1 MRKFVALT
9 CAAFTASSVLSAVP
23 AAAEDWP
30 SHPVRIVN
38 TFAPGGAADILARM
52 AADQLTKALGQQFYV
67 ETRAGA
73 GGVIGVD
80 FVAHSDPDGY
90 NFVIT
95 TLSLTAI
102 NPLINAKIGYDPFK
116 NLTHVAYLA
125 GSPIVFIV
133 SAKSDI
139 KTLKDFVAKA
149 KASPKPLTYGVSGL
163 ASAGQMIT
171 ESFAQLAD
179 LKFQVVP
186 YKGAAQSQL
195 DVVAGNIDFAT
206 PTVTSA
212 SPQLQG
218 GTVIGLAQTGS
229 ERLPDYPDVPTFKEL
244 GYQLEATNWFGLAG
258 PAGPFPRHR
267 PQGQRRDQC
276 RHGAA
281 RQPGPHPPG
290 RHDHRAD
297 GCRRLQRLRHARSA
311 ALETGDPQGRAEDG
325 IAAHFFRMRNVS
337 SRFSLRAA
345 SSVSPVWLS
354 RFGMSMPASGSVH
367 STTRTS
373 PAAIPPSAFLV
384 RNAGSG
390 HLRPRKLRVFS
401 VIPSVIVRICG
412 RSSNLG

>member
-1 MRKFVALT
+1 M
-9 CAAFTASSVLSAVP
+9 
-23 AAAEDWP
+23 
-30 SHPVRIVN
+30 RIVN

-52 AADQLTKALGQQFYV
+52 AADQLTKAFGQQFYV

-116 NLTHVAYLA
+116 DLTHVAYLA

-133 SAKSDI
+133 SAKSDV

-163 ASAGQMIT
+163 ASAGQMIA
-171 ESFAQLAD
+171 ESFAQIAD

-258 PAGPFPRHR
+258 PAGLSPDIVRKVNAAINAGMAQPDN
-267 PQGQRRDQC
+267 QGRI
-276 RHGAA
+276 
-281 RQPGPHPPG
+281 RQDGMIIAPM
-290 RHDHRAD
+290 DAD
-297 GCRRLQRLRHARSA
+297 AYQRLRRARGA

-325 IAAHFFRMRNVS
+325 IAAHFLRMRNVS
-337 SRFSLRAA
+337 SRFSLCVV

-354 RFGMSMPASGSVH
+354 RFGISMPASGSVH
-367 STTRTS
+367 STTRMS
-373 PAAIPPSAFLV
+373 PAAMPPSAFLV
-384 RNAGSG
+384 RSAGSG

-412 RSSNLG
+412 RSSNLR